1 MNHFISDVVA
11 NVLQDFSPA
20 ALVAVLLINLG
31 AEIITR
37 IRHPQ
42 HRGHLVKETL
52 AFMAVMAVMTAWAF
66 LALAIPVGIARAR
79 DLNLAPAWSF
89 VIGLFLY
96 LIIALP
102 LGYVM
107 LGFLLGAQGGNLLDR
122 RDLVR
127 SRTPIY
133 VYASLFKIGVVL
145 IALAFIAFPA
155 LAGILPGATADRAV
169 LMRYTVVALL
179 LADTV
184 CYGWVLVE
192 K

>member
-1 MNHFISDVVA
+1 M
-11 NVLQDFSPA
+11 
-20 ALVAVLLINLG
+20 
-31 AEIITR
+31 
-37 IRHPQ
+37 
-42 HRGHLVKETL
+42 
-52 AFMAVMAVMTAWAF
+52 
-66 LALAIPVGIARAR
+66 
-79 DLNLAPAWSF
+79 
-89 VIGLFLY
+89 FLY

-155 LAGILPGATADRAV
+155 LAGHPARRHCRSRRADALHRGRAAAGGYVV
-169 LMRYTVVALL
+169 LWVGTGREVAY
-179 LADTV
+179 A
-184 CYGWVLVE
+184 
-192 K
+192 

>member
-1 MNHFISDVVA
+1 MDHFISDVVA

-20 ALVAVLLINLG
+20 ALVAVLLIKLG
-31 AEIITR
+31 SEIIAR
-37 IRHPQ
+37 LRNPQ
-42 HRGHLVKETL
+42 HRGHLLKETL
-52 AFMAVMAVMTAWAF
+52 AFMAVLAVMTAWAF
-66 LALAIPVGIARAR
+66 LALAIPVGVGRVR
-79 DLNLAPAWSF
+79 DLALAPAWSF

-96 LIIALP
+96 LLIGLP

-107 LGFLLGAQGGNLLDR
+107 LGFLLGAQGGSLLDR

-127 SRTPIY
+127 SRTPVY
-133 VYASLFKIGVVL
+133 VYAALFKIGVVL

-155 LAGILPGATADRAV
+155 LAAILPGAPADRAV

-179 LADTV
+179 LADTA